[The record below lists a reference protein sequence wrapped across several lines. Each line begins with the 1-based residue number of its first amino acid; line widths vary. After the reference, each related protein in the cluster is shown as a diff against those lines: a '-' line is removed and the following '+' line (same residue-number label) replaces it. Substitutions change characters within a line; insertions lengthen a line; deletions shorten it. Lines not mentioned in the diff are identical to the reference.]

1 MLAFVFTPQV
11 YFFIRL
17 REYWIS
23 SDLGV
28 LAPRNKSFHPWHSYR
43 DSFKSL
49 LQKAI
54 KVRCSLLCTLC
65 DILEGY
71 NWNETYVWRWRK
83 ISEDYKERDK
93 TFVFSLE
100 FSILWI
106 LLWQV
111 SLASHTRLK
120 HYIFGYFT
128 LKKSAIEF
136 SSQQTHWKCISFL
149 LLLQQSTTSLV
160 R

>member
-1 MLAFVFTPQV
+1 MLVFVFTPQV
-11 YFFIRL
+11 YFFIRR
-17 REYWIS
+17 REYWII

-43 DSFKSL
+43 DSFKPL

-54 KVRCSLLCTLC
+54 KVRCRLLCTLC

-71 NWNETYVWRWRK
+71 NWNETYTWIRRK

-93 TFVFSLE
+93 VFVFSLE

-111 SLASHTRLK
+111 SLASHTLLK
-120 HYIFGYFT
+120 RYIFAYFT

-136 SSQQTHWKCISFL
+136 IITYSPKCISFL
-149 LLLQQSTTSLV
+149 LLLQQITISLV

>member
-1 MLAFVFTPQV
+1 MLVFVFTPQV
-11 YFFIRL
+11 YFSIRL
-17 REYWIS
+17 REYLII

-49 LQKAI
+49 LHKAI

-71 NWNETYVWRWRK
+71 NWNETYTWIWRK
-83 ISEDYKERDK
+83 ISEDYKERGK
-93 TFVFSLE
+93 IFVFSLE

-111 SLASHTRLK
+111 SLASHTLLK
-120 HYIFGYFT
+120 CYIFAYFT
-128 LKKSAIEF
+128 LKKAAIEF
-136 SSQQTHWKCISFL
+136 ITTYSLKYISFL
-149 LLLQQSTTSLV
+149 LPLQQIATSLV